1 MSKFAIP
8 LLAPNNYDA
17 DALSELTGIDTGQ
30 ESVVQ
35 HSFAEEA
42 DINVIV
48 RRFGL
53 TGQLPQNLQMPQS
66 GDFTGVTDF
75 HQAMNLVRQAE
86 EEFMR
91 VPADVR
97 ARFHND
103 PGELMAFLDD
113 EANRPEA
120 IKLGLVSPPPE
131 KDREGNPAPSA

>member
-1 MSKFAIP
+1 MSKFAVP
-8 LLAPNNYDA
+8 LLAPFNYDV
-17 DALSELTGIDTGQ
+17 DALSELTGTDTGT

-35 HSFAEEA
+35 HAFAEEA

-91 VPADVR
+91 VPADLR

-103 PGELMAFLDD
+103 PGELMAFLDSD
-113 EANRPEA
+113 ANREEA
-120 IKLGLVSPPPE
+120 IKLGLVNPPPE
-131 KDREGNPAPSA
+131 KDREGNPAP